1 MASRRGFFAK
11 LFDLSFSEFIA
22 VQIAGVLYGIGIVL
36 IGLICIVLTFG
47 GLSQGIGPGLGALIA
62 MPIIF
67 LLYVIFFRIALES
80 FIATIRTA
88 ENTSRI
94 AGSINR

>member
-22 VQIAGVLYGIGIVL
+22 VQIAGVLYGIGILL
-36 IGLICIVLTFG
+36 IGLACVSGILISLTRG
-47 GLSQGIGPGLGALIA
+47 VGPGLGALIV
-62 MPIIF
+62 MPLFF

-80 FIATIRTA
+80 FIAAIKTA
-88 ENTSRI
+88 ENTRQI
-94 AGSINR
+94 ANSINR

>member
-1 MASRRGFFAK
+1 MASRKGFLAK

-22 VQIAGVLYGIGIVL
+22 VDIAGVLYGLGIVL
-36 IGLICIVLTFG
+36 IGLGCIVGLFA
-47 GLSQGIGPGLGALIA
+47 GLSQGMGPGLGALIF
-62 MPIIF
+62 MPIVF
-67 LLYVIFFRIALES
+67 LLYVVFFRIALES
-80 FIATIRTA
+80 FVATIRTA

>member
-22 VQIAGVLYGIGIVL
+22 VQIAGVLYGIGIVF
-36 IGLICIVLTFG
+36 IGLICVGAIFA
-47 GLSQGIGPGLGALIA
+47 GLSKGVGAGLGALII
-62 MPIIF
+62 MPVFF
-67 LLYVIFFRIALES
+67 LVYVIFFRIALES
-80 FIATIRTA
+80 FIAAIRTA

-94 AGSINR
+94 AASINR

>member
-1 MASRRGFFAK
+1 MASRKGFFAK

-22 VQIAGVLYGIGIVL
+22 VQIAGVLYGIGIL
-36 IGLICIVLTFG
+36 FIGLGALAILFG
-47 GLSQGIGPGLGALIA
+47 GLSQGPLPAIGALIVA
-62 MPIIF
+62 PLVFVLNI
-67 LLYVIFFRIALES
+67 IFFRITLEA
-80 FIATIRTA
+80 FISSIRTA

>member
-1 MASRRGFFAK
+1 MAPRRGFFAK

-22 VQIAGVLYGIGIVL
+22 VQIAGVLYGIGIVF
-36 IGLICIVLTFG
+36 IGLICIAAIFA
-47 GLSQGIGPGLGALIA
+47 GLSQGIGPGVGALII
-62 MPIIF
+62 MPIAF

-80 FIATIRTA
+80 FIAAIRTA

>member
-22 VQIAGVLYGIGIVL
+22 VQIAGVLYGIGILL
-36 IGLICIVLTFG
+36 IGLFCIAGILV
-47 GLSQGIGPGLGALIA
+47 GLSQGAGPGLGALIV
-62 MPIIF
+62 MPLLF
-67 LLYVIFFRIALES
+67 LVYVIFFRIALES
-80 FIATIRTA
+80 FIAAIRTA

-94 AGSINR
+94 ASSINR

>member
-22 VQIAGVLYGIGIVL
+22 TQIAGVLYGIGIVF
-36 IGLICIVLTFG
+36 IGLGCLGLIVA
-47 GLSQGIGPGLGALIA
+47 GLSQGIGAGLGALII
-62 MPIIF
+62 MPIAF
-67 LLYVIFFRIALES
+67 LLYVIFLRIALES
-80 FIATIRTA
+80 FIAAIRTA
-88 ENTSRI
+88 ENTGRI